1 MMSGQIG
8 SIDQFGV
15 EFDETPL
22 NEEDKVVHDSSD
34 STFVY
39 YVENERFDKEVSITF
54 KGETAEV
61 EGLPS
66 DVKLEQNGAYLK
78 ITSKGHKIAYTLR
91 GKSENGGLHIKSDQ
105 PTKLE
110 LAGLD
115 LKSNEGE
122 AISVGGKSAV
132 YVVLTKGSQ
141 NRLEDKY
148 REVVKEEPSFP
159 WMMAQR
165 EEGPAETETVN
176 GITMKKA
183 KNRSK
188 DKQKS
193 TVDGVLVSSGLLCVS
208 GEGEL
213 WLKGHNKSGMKS
225 KGHLVLR
232 PGNVVHVE
240 VTQGKGLSSKGD
252 IRIYGGV
259 LNIDGSSSGKDGI
272 RSEESIYISGGRT
285 TVKAAG
291 GSGSEGIEAK
301 YNIVVDGGT
310 VQVASFDDGMNS
322 GGNLIINGGTVS
334 VFALMNDAIDAN
346 GNLVINGGTVV
357 ASGGNMPECG
367 LDAAEEE
374 GYELFVN
381 GGTVVATGGMVTRPS
396 KSSRQASVIYQCE
409 RVDSGYVYGLVSGDK
424 PVLSYRNPR
433 NYAQGGALFFSSP
446 KLVAGKSYEIGTG
459 ASAEKEV
466 ELPNMVSETR
476 KVEETTEKI
485 EKLEMPYSQV
495 GKVRTF
501 GPPMFGGEQK

>member
-132 YVVLTKGSQ
+132 YVVLAKGSQ

-285 TVKAAG
+285 IVKAGG

-409 RVDSGYVYGLVSGDK
+409 RVDSGYVYGLVSESK
-424 PVLSYRNPR
+424 PIMSFLNKR

-446 KLVAGKSYEIGTG
+446 KLEEGKGYEIGRRATSPSDNVMESG
-459 ASAEKEV
+459 VKFSMK
-466 ELPNMVSETR
+466 PKDTI
-476 KVEETTEKI
+476 EKI